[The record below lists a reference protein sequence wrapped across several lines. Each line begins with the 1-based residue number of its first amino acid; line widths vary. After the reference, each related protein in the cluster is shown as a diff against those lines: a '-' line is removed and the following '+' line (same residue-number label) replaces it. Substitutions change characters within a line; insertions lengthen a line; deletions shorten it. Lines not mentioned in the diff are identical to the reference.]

1 MKKGDILLKKWCFG
15 VSYNKPKDW
24 VEVSDGQAHT
34 VQRYPRYRSIVL
46 RVLSAKK
53 KGKDT
58 WEVEAER
65 FASLTAKPKKIKTVI
80 KKNKNGAF
88 VVDGQKK
95 LYHMLS
101 KGMVIDEKMP
111 PVGSLV
117 TINKKHA
124 IVCSVGRNE
133 LTVFVNGA
141 YHTVNVMPGTV
152 RWRKDN
158 IIASMPEAMLEA
170 AE

>member
-15 VSYNKPKDW
+15 ISLKKPKDW
-24 VEVSDGQAHT
+24 VEVSGGQAHT
-34 VQRYPRYRSIVL
+34 VQRYPRYRSIAL

-53 KGKDT
+53 KGKDA

-65 FASLTAKPKKIKTVI
+65 FASLTAEPKKVKVTI
-80 KKNKNGAF
+80 KKNKSGAF
-88 VVDGQKK
+88 VVEGQKRFYHK
-95 LYHMLS
+95 LSSDTIL
-101 KGMVIDEKMP
+101 DEKMP

-141 YHTVNVMPGTV
+141 YRTVNVMPGTV

-158 IIASMPEAMLEA
+158 IIASMPEAA
-170 AE
+170 